1 MSLRV
6 LPTLFNALSAIIGA
20 LSAIFHVLSAI
31 IGVLSAILHVLSAII
46 DALSA
51 IREIPTIFA
60 SPTPCTPLT
69 IQAGTRTKSC
79 NLNIVKA
86 VTYK

>member
-6 LPTLFNALSAIIGA
+6 LPTLFDALSAIIGA

-51 IREIPTIFA
+51 IREISTIFA
-60 SPTPCTPLT
+60 SPAPYPYSLHT
-69 IQAGTRTKSC
+69 
-79 NLNIVKA
+79 
-86 VTYK
+86 TYHSGWNPDKVM